1 MRKPWAS
8 IQPELLVPLERGT
21 GRALRSQIE
30 DRLRAAIRAG
40 TLGPGS
46 RLPSS
51 RVLARDLGLSRGLV
65 VEAYAQLA
73 AEGYL
78 EASPG
83 GRTRVVAAV
92 RHENGGVDA
101 EQAGPLPR
109 YDFRPG
115 VQLDR
120 HLPRALLTYRAR
132 RDALMHAL
140 AELLPGARVRG
151 IAAGLHAVVE
161 LPPGADE
168 EKVVAAAAR
177 RDVRVYA
184 MGGYHA
190 DGRSAAPAL
199 VLGYAA
205 LPEPAIRSGI
215 GVLAEAVADVIKG
228 SRLPS
233 AGGPVDGA
241 STVCETSGWLSPL
254 RLRQMSS
261 VGGW

>member
-51 RVLARDLGLSRGLV
+51 RVLARDLGLSR
-65 VEAYAQLA
+65 AQLA

-132 RDALMHAL
+132 RDVLMHAL

-161 LPPGADE
+161 LPPGTDE

-184 MGGYHA
+184 MGGYHV

-205 LPEPAIRSGI
+205 LSEPAIRSGI
-215 GVLAEAVADVIKG
+215 GVLAEAVADVITG
-228 SRLPS
+228 SGLPS
-233 AGGPVDGA
+233 AGGPGGGA
-241 STVCETSGWLSPL
+241 GTTCETSRW
-254 RLRQMSS
+254 
-261 VGGW
+261 